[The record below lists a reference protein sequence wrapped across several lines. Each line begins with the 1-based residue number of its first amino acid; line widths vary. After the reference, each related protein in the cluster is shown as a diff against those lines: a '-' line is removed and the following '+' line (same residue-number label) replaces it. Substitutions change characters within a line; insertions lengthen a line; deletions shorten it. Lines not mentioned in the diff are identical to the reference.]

1 MGTLTEVFNKTM
13 IESLVSAAIAVVTG
27 GFVLTGR
34 INKSLHLLD
43 RRVDEVELRM
53 ASEYATKQ
61 EFTKAL
67 DRFEAHM
74 VRIEEKLDT
83 FIISK

>member
-1 MGTLTEVFNKTM
+1 MGTLSEVSKAM

-27 GFVLTGR
+27 GFVLTGK
-34 INKSLHLLD
+34 INKSLRLLD

>member
-1 MGTLTEVFNKTM
+1 MGTLSEVSKAM

-34 INKSLHLLD
+34 INKSLRLLD

>member
-1 MGTLTEVFNKTM
+1 MGTLSEVSKAM

-27 GFVLTGR
+27 GFVLTSR
-34 INKSLHLLD
+34 INKSLHVLD

>member
-1 MGTLTEVFNKTM
+1 VGTLTEVFNKTM

>member
-1 MGTLTEVFNKTM
+1 M
-13 IESLVSAAIAVVTG
+13 IESLVSAAIAVITG

-34 INKSLHLLD
+34 MNQTMMQLD
-43 RRVDEVELRM
+43 RRLDEIELRM
-53 ASEYATKQ
+53 ACEYATKE

-67 DRFEAHM
+67 DRFESHM

>member
-1 MGTLTEVFNKTM
+1 VGTLSEVSKAM

-34 INKSLHLLD
+34 INKSLRLLD

>member
-1 MGTLTEVFNKTM
+1 M
-13 IESLVSAAIAVVTG
+13 IESLVSAGIAVITG

-34 INKSLHLLD
+34 INQSVSQLD
-43 RRVDEVELRM
+43 RRLDELELRI
-53 ASEYATKQ
+53 ACEYATKE

-74 VRIEEKLDT
+74 VRIEGKLDK
-83 FIISK
+83 FIIRK

>member
-1 MGTLTEVFNKTM
+1 M
-13 IESLVSAAIAVVTG
+13 IESLVSAAIAVITG

-34 INKSLHLLD
+34 MNQTMMQLD
-43 RRVDEVELRM
+43 RRLDEIELRM
-53 ASEYATKQ
+53 ACEYATKE

>member
-1 MGTLTEVFNKTM
+1 M

-27 GFVLTGR
+27 GFMLTGR
-34 INKSLHLLD
+34 INRSLRMLD
-43 RRVDEVELRM
+43 RRLDEVELRM
-53 ASEYATKQ
+53 ACEYATKE

-74 VRIEEKLDT
+74 IRIEEKLDT

>member
-1 MGTLTEVFNKTM
+1 M

-34 INKSLHLLD
+34 INKSLRLLD

>member
-1 MGTLTEVFNKTM
+1 M
-13 IESLVSAAIAVVTG
+13 IESLVSAAIAVITG
-27 GFVLTGR
+27 GFVLTSR
-34 INKSLHLLD
+34 VNNNFRQLERRLD
-43 RRVDEVELRM
+43 EMELRV
-53 ASEYATKQ
+53 ACEYATKE

-74 VRIEEKLDT
+74 IRIEEKLDT

>member
-1 MGTLTEVFNKTM
+1 M
-13 IESLVSAAIAVVTG
+13 IESLVSAAIAVITG

-34 INKSLHLLD
+34 LNNNFRQLERRLD
-43 RRVDEVELRM
+43 EMELRV
-53 ASEYATKQ
+53 ACEYATKE

-74 VRIEEKLDT
+74 VRIEEKLDKY
-83 FIISK
+83 IIRK